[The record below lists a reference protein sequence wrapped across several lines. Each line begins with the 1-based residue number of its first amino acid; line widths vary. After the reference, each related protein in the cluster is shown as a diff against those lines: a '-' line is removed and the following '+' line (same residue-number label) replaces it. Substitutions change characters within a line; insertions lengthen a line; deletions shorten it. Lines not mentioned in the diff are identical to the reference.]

1 MKRKAPSALTIIKWV
16 FAAAVVVFG
25 ALYIVDNA
33 TQLGKAVHDL
43 NPWGALIALV
53 LTFSALIMAFVSWL
67 VLWPAIGI
75 RLPWRPAA
83 RVFFVSQTG
92 KYVPGSIWPIAA
104 QATMARSVGLKRTSS
119 IVLSLISM
127 AVSIAVGL
135 AFGSAIAISA
145 KPSLFATY
153 PWVVVLAV
161 VFIIALAPRI
171 VRWAAGLATR
181 VMRQGKID
189 LDYGWGTAAKSS
201 GAQLG
206 NWILSGLHLWVILIA
221 LGADPWTTLLPALA
235 AFPVGFAL
243 GVLLI
248 PFPAGLGVREFVI
261 GLMLA
266 SVVGAPTAVA
276 AALVS
281 RVIFA
286 IADFSMAGITIL
298 AFRRSLGPLPQLS
311 QDTELDAPA
320 EAPSATRE
328 SD

>member
-1 MKRKAPSALTIIKWV
+1 
-16 FAAAVVVFG
+16 
-25 ALYIVDNA
+25 
-33 TQLGKAVHDL
+33 
-43 NPWGALIALV
+43 
-53 LTFSALIMAFVSWL
+53 
-67 VLWPAIGI
+67 
-75 RLPWRPAA
+75 
-83 RVFFVSQTG
+83 
-92 KYVPGSIWPIAA
+92 
-104 QATMARSVGLKRTSS
+104 VGLKRVSS

-135 AFGSAIAISA
+135 AFGSIIAIIA
-145 KPSLFATY
+145 NPSLFAQY
-153 PWVVVLAV
+153 PWVVVLAAI
-161 VFIIALAPRI
+161 FIIALTPRI

-181 VMRQGKID
+181 VMRQGRID
-189 LDYGWGTAAKSS
+189 LGYGWGTAFKSS

-206 NWILSGLHLWVILIA
+206 NWIISGLHLWVILIA
-221 LGADPWTTLLPALA
+221 LGANPWETLLPALA

-286 IADFSMAGITIL
+286 IADFSMAGITMV
-298 AFRRSLGPLPQLS
+298 AFRQSLGPLPDLS
-311 QDTELDAPA
+311 HAGAELDAPA
-320 EAPSATRE
+320 EEPSAGGE
-328 SD
+328 SK